1 MGKNRKVIISFYLKE
16 IKIGIIKSYDNNR
29 DNSASNKIID
39 VINLLCENNIIIIR
53 KIKTK
58 GRFSIRI
65 ML

>member
-39 VINLLCENNIIIIR
+39 VINLLCENSIIIIR